1 MTDAA
6 EQPPQPPPADS
17 AATDVALDSGGDE
30 RAPLRKERDELQ
42 SRNLRLM
49 ADMRNLQSRLTREK
63 EDALRFAEAEFAK
76 ELLVVID
83 DLERTIESAKNG
95 AGAEALAEGVRII
108 YEHFMKVLR
117 SRRVEPIEAVG
128 KPFDPGLHEALLQQP
143 SADVSAGS
151 VLTEVARGY
160 RMHDRVLRAARVVVS
175 SGKPDAGS

>member
-1 MTDAA
+1 MSDAA
-6 EQPPQPPPADS
+6 EQPPRPPSDVP
-17 AATDVALDSGGDE
+17 TDVAVDAGGDE
-30 RAPLRKERDELQ
+30 PATLRKERDELQ

-49 ADMRNLQSRLTREK
+49 ADMRNLQARLTREK

-83 DLERTIESAKNG
+83 DLERTIDSAKSG

-117 SRRVEPIEAVG
+117 TRRVEPIEAVG
-128 KPFDPGLHEALLQQP
+128 QPFDPGLHEALLQQP
-143 SADVSAGS
+143 SADVPAGD

-160 RMHDRVLRAARVVVS
+160 RMHDRVLRASRVVVS
-175 SGKPDAGS
+175 SGKPEA